1 MERKDNDM
9 NKTFLILSM
18 YYFFM
23 KNGYENSAKSLFKE
37 ANLEKLVIFPK
48 SRIYNEDLSIEEELR
63 NYFFEYV
70 FMNGIKE
77 NPNKNSF
84 LAENWITFWK
94 FFFEKIEKSNQPNNT
109 EETNEIDDY
118 LSKFSSVKLY
128 DSSNIVL

>member
-37 ANLEKLVIFPK
+37 ANLDKLIIFPK
-48 SRIYNEDLSIEEELR
+48 PKISNEELSIEEELR

-70 FMNGIKE
+70 FMNGIKDK
-77 NPNKNSF
+77 PNNNSF
-84 LAENWITFWK
+84 LAENWINFWK
-94 FFFEKIEKSNQPNNT
+94 FFFDKIEKSNQPTVT
-109 EETNEIDDY
+109 EETNEIDEY
-118 LSKFSSVKLY
+118 LSKLISVKLY
-128 DSSNIVL
+128 DSSNIAL